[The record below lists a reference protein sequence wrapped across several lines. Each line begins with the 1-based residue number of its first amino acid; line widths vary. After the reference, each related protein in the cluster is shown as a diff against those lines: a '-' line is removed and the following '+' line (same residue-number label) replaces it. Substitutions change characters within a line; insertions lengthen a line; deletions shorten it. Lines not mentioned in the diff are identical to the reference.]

1 MTFRTRR
8 SSRTGHEGLG
18 IARSVCPSE
27 DGREVSLHVAQKKR
41 HALREKINLAC
52 QYSRVTSRL
61 PTALPKRREVHET
74 ANIVFDA
81 VLLRT
86 LNGLGNCLI
95 CPALALRWDCHRRNL
110 SFGKAGTDDRQ
121 QLLVIRYDAAGHSV
135 PHSHSC

>member
-1 MTFRTRR
+1 MTFGARR
-8 SSRTGHEGLG
+8 SSRTRHEGHG
-18 IARSVCPSE
+18 MARSVFPCE
-27 DGREVSLHVAQKKR
+27 AGREVSLHVAQKKR

-81 VLLRT
+81 VLLRA
-86 LNGLGNCLI
+86 LNGLGNCLV

-110 SFGKAGTDDRQ
+110 SFGKTDSGDR
-121 QLLVIRYDAAGHSV
+121 
-135 PHSHSC
+135 